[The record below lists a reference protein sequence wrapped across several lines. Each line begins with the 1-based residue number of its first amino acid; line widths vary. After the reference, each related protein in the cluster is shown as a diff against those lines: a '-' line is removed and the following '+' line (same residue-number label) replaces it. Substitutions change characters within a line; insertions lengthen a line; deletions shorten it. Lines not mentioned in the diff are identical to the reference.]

1 MQGAIAAGHPLTAEA
16 GARVLESGGNGVD
29 ACIAAAF
36 AAFVTEGPL
45 TGPAGGGF
53 LLVHAGG
60 RSTLIDC
67 FFAAPAEPFGEIEHV
82 TVDFGSTTQSY
93 HIGDGSV
100 AVPGLIAGLREAHR
114 RWGRLPWAELVEPSI
129 ELARAGVDVSEAQA
143 FLHEILAAVLL
154 RDDGGR
160 RIYGNP
166 QRLDTSG
173 AEPLLQALR
182 DDPEAA
188 VRDLVPELA
197 DDLDAYEPIEREPLR
212 GTFLGRDVLATPA
225 PSRGGPIVEAALA
238 GFEEARTLH
247 ERACALRLAYAA
259 APAAAAGTTHIS
271 VVDADRNAAAL
282 TVSTGAG
289 SGVVV
294 PGTGIHLNNM
304 LGEFDL
310 PRPPIPGRRLSS
322 MMSPSVV
329 LGERGPRLVAGSAGS
344 LRLRGAVLQIVVNVV
359 GHGLNVHEAIERPRV
374 HLEEPFLHCEGGAD
388 AQELDRLE
396 AMGYALTRWR
406 RRNLFFGGVSA
417 VEMLP
422 DGTLAAAGDPR
433 RGGAGVVVP
442 A

>member
-154 RDDGGR
+154 RDEGGR

-173 AEPLLQALR
+173 AAPLLEALR
-182 DDPEAA
+182 DEPEAA

-197 DDLDAYEPIEREPLR
+197 DDLDAYEPIEREPVR

-271 VVDADRNAAAL
+271 VVDADGTAAAL
-282 TVSTGAG
+282 SSTLGAG
-289 SGVVV
+289 SGVHRA
-294 PGTGIHLNNM
+294 GTQLNNM
-304 LGEFDL
+304 CGEFDVIGHAPL
-310 PRPPIPGRRLSS
+310 VPGERLAS
-322 MMSPSVV
+322 MMTPTIV
-329 LGERGPRLVAGSAGS
+329 LEDGRPRVTLGSAGS
-344 LRLRGAVLQIVVNVV
+344 VRLSGAIAQVVDAVLGGSPVAEAIAAPRIHVV
-359 GHGLNVHEAIERPRV
+359 GEREL
-374 HLEEPFLHCEGGAD
+374 HLEGGWPP
-388 AQELDRLE
+388 E
-396 AMGYALTRWR
+396 AAAGLPPGEWEVIPWQSL
-406 RRNLFFGGVSA
+406 NLYFGGVSA
-417 VEMLP
+417 VELRA
-422 DGTLAAAGDPR
+422 DGTLAAAGDLR
-433 RGGAGVVVP
+433 RGGHGVVVG
-442 A
+442 